1 MNDSDVVGKT
11 FGRWFVICRN
21 GNAKN
26 KSKQYLC
33 RCKCG
38 VEKNVIGVHLLK
50 GNSTSCGCYSAEQSK
65 KRNTKHGQ
73 SKTRLFNI
81 WQGMK
86 NRCYLKSDKH
96 YQWYGARGIR
106 VCKEWQNN
114 FETFWGWAVS
124 NGYEKDKSIDR
135 IDNNGNYEPSNCR
148 WVDHKTQCRNRRSNL
163 LINIDGQI
171 KPLIEWC
178 EIKGFNYK
186 LAWGRYRR
194 GIPVERIFEKKKSVD
209 KK

>member
-1 MNDSDVVGKT
+1 MEDSDVVGKT

-21 GNAKN
+21 GNTKN

-33 RCKCG
+33 RCECG
-38 VEKNVIGVHLLK
+38 IEKNVVGVHLLNGK
-50 GNSTSCGCYSAEQSK
+50 STSCGCFSAEQV
-65 KRNTKHGQ
+65 RERMTKHG
-73 SKTRLFNI
+73 KTNTRLIYI
-81 WQGMK
+81 WQGIK
-86 NRCYLKSDKH
+86 QRCFLETDKH
-96 YQWYGARGIR
+96 YQWYGARGITI
-106 VCKEWQNN
+106 CDEWKNDFMSFYN
-114 FETFWGWAVS
+114 WAIC
-124 NGYEKDKSIDR
+124 NGYDKNKSIDR
-135 IDNNGNYEPSNCR
+135 INNNGNYEPSNCR

-194 GIPVERIFEKKKSVD
+194 GIPAERIFD
-209 KK
+209 